1 MSQMEEEYCN
11 LEDEVALL
19 TCSRSPKSK
28 KIKKSDSLSPRKN
41 NGHWTKEEHEK
52 YLQFLEDHAHLKKN
66 NKIFKPMSEIIGTR
80 SPSQCRSHHQKFN
93 PLSPQVQRKSVKLIK
108 INSDLKVQTQ
118 QQEETN
124 ETIDDEKQIKNK
136 VRLVMYDDE
145 FAQEDN
151 EFNLD
156 DLI

>member
-1 MSQMEEEYCN
+1 MCQMEEEYCN
-11 LEDEVALL
+11 LEDEGAQVS
-19 TCSRSPKSK
+19 CSRSPKSK

-41 NGHWTKEEHEK
+41 IGHWTKEEHDK

-93 PLSPQVQRKSVKLIK
+93 PQSPEVQRKSVKLIK
-108 INSDLKVQTQ
+108 INQDTKVQAQ
-118 QQEETN
+118 LFEETN
-124 ETIDDEKQIKNK
+124 ETLEDEKQIKNN
-136 VRLVMYDDE
+136 VRLVLYDDE
-145 FAQEDN
+145 LAQDEN

-156 DLI
+156 DFM

>member
-28 KIKKSDSLSPRKN
+28 KIKKNDSLSPRKN
-41 NGHWTKEEHEK
+41 IGHWTKDEHEK

-93 PLSPQVQRKSVKLIK
+93 PLSPQVQRKSVKLIRLNQE
-108 INSDLKVQTQ
+108 IKVTTQ
-118 QQEETN
+118 QYEETN
-124 ETIDDEKQIKNK
+124 QTIDDEKQIKIR

-145 FAQEDN
+145 FAQDDQ

-156 DLI
+156 ELI